1 VATVTLEHVGKVY
14 AGGVRAVEDL
24 NLEIADGEFM
34 VLVGPSGCGKTTAL
48 RMIAGLEEISEGTIR
63 IGEQVVNDLEPR
75 SRDIAMVFQN
85 YALYPHM
92 TVADNIG
99 FALQLRNMS
108 KQEIRAKVEEA
119 ARILGL
125 SEQLGRKPAQLSGG
139 QRQRVAMGRAIVRD
153 PAAFLMDEPL
163 SNLDAK
169 LRVQMR
175 AEIAR
180 IQRRLGVA
188 TIYVTHDQTE
198 AMTMGDRV
206 AVMRDGILQQVDAP
220 QVLYDRPAN
229 VFVAAFI
236 GSPAMNLYEG
246 LVSDDGSQVRL
257 GDQALDL
264 PRGAAPS
271 SHHGQD
277 VIVGI
282 RPENLADAVTGGS
295 AGARGGRLEGEVD
308 IVEALGSEK
317 LIHFRIEAPR
327 VRTADAVSV
336 DDSGEADALSQGE
349 LGTSAMNE
357 SVARVEPTSQ
367 IRAGERA
374 AFRVDAEHLHL
385 FDPASSLALWPASR
399 TAEAAAV

>member
-1 VATVTLEHVGKVY
+1 VTLEHIGKIY
-14 AGGVRAVEDL
+14 PGGVRAVEDL

-99 FALQLRNMS
+99 FALQLRKMS
-108 KQEIRAKVEEA
+108 KQEIRAKVDEA

-125 SEQLGRKPAQLSGG
+125 TEQLGRKPVQLSGG
-139 QRQRVAMGRAIVRD
+139 QRQRVAMGRAIVRN

-180 IQRRLGVA
+180 IQRHLGVA

-246 LVSDDGSQVRL
+246 VVSDDGSHVRL
-257 GDQALDL
+257 GDQTLDL
-264 PRGAAPS
+264 PRGAAPRD
-271 SHHGQD
+271 HHGQD

-295 AGARGGRLEGEVD
+295 AGTRGSQLEGEVD

-317 LIHFRIEAPR
+317 LVHFRIEAPR
-327 VRTADAVSV
+327 VQTADAISV

-349 LGTSAMNE
+349 LGTTAMNE

-385 FDPASSLALWPASR
+385 FDPASSLALWPAPR
-399 TAEAAAV
+399 PAEAAAV

>member
-1 VATVTLEHVGKVY
+1 ML
-14 AGGVRAVEDL
+14 
-24 NLEIADGEFM
+24 
-34 VLVGPSGCGKTTAL
+34 
-48 RMIAGLEEISEGTIR
+48 
-63 IGEQVVNDLEPR
+63 
-75 SRDIAMVFQN
+75 
-85 YALYPHM
+85 
-92 TVADNIG
+92 
-99 FALQLRNMS
+99 
-108 KQEIRAKVEEA
+108 
-119 ARILGL
+119 
-125 SEQLGRKPAQLSGG
+125 
-139 QRQRVAMGRAIVRD
+139 
-153 PAAFLMDEPL
+153 AF
-163 SNLDAK
+163 
-169 LRVQMR
+169 
-175 AEIAR
+175 AR

-246 LVSDDGSQVRL
+246 VVSPDGSQVRL

-264 PRGAAPS
+264 PRGAAGLER
-271 SHHGQD
+271 HGQD

-282 RPENLADAVTGGS
+282 RPENLADAVTGGA
-295 AGARGGRLEGEVD
+295 AGARGSRLEGEVD

-317 LIHFRIEAPR
+317 LVHFRIEAPR
-327 VRTADAVSV
+327 VHTVDAVSV
-336 DDSGEADALSQGE
+336 GDGGAEADALSQGE

-357 SVARVEPTSQ
+357 SVARVEPTSR

-385 FDPASSLALWPASR
+385 FDPATSLALWPAPQAPV
-399 TAEAAAV
+399 TAAV